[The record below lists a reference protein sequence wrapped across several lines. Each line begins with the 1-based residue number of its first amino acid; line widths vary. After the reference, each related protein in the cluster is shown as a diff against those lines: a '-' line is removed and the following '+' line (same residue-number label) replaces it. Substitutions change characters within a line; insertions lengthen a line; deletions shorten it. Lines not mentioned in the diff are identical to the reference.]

1 MISHLTP
8 PVRPSTLVVPI
19 EGRSVT
25 RRLPSSVAILLL
37 VSPVIA
43 ADAPRWPADVE
54 TALGKAKENR
64 KELEKALTDAPKDQR
79 PGVEFLI
86 VNMPDKDLTTLKADF
101 LLTNTKL
108 AYQARAEFPWGKDVP
123 EKVFFNDVLPYA
135 NVDEKRDVWRQ
146 EMYDLCKP
154 IAKECKTPTEVTKR
168 LNAELFKKLK
178 VGYSTERRAANQS
191 PKESIDSG
199 KASCTGLSILLRDA
213 CRSVGVPARLVG
225 TPRWATKNGNH
236 TWVEIWDQGWH
247 FTGACEPDPAGLD
260 RGWFVAD
267 AAAAL
272 KGDPQKAIYAA
283 RFEKGEQHFP
293 MVWSRGNKSVP
304 GEDVTDRY
312 AKAKKKADT
321 VQVFIR
327 VTDSDRKRVA
337 AAVVVSADGD
347 EKTKFEGT
355 SKGESADTNDFLTFD
370 LKPGQRYSAK
380 VGDVAKS
387 FTAGEAGKTQ
397 TVEITIK

>member
-1 MISHLTP
+1 
-8 PVRPSTLVVPI
+8 
-19 EGRSVT
+19 VT
-25 RRLPSSVAILLL
+25 RWFLPPIAVILLAAPL
-37 VSPVIA
+37 VA
-43 ADAPRWPADVE
+43 ADATRWPADVE
-54 TALGKAKENR
+54 AALGKAKENR
-64 KELEKALTDAPKDQR
+64 KELEKALADTPKDQR
-79 PGVEFLI
+79 PGMEFLI
-86 VNMPDKDLTTLKADF
+86 ANMPDKDLTTLKADF
-101 LLTNTKL
+101 LLANTKL

-123 EKVFFNDVLPYA
+123 EKVFLNDVLPYA
-135 NVDEKRDVWRQ
+135 NVDEKRDAWRQ

-154 IAKECKTPTEVTKR
+154 IAKECKTATEVTKR

-178 VGYSTERRAANQS
+178 VGYSTERWAANQS

-199 KASCTGLSILLRDA
+199 KASCTGLSILLSDA
-213 CRSVGVPARLVG
+213 CRSIGVPARLVG

-312 AKAKKKADT
+312 AMPKDKSET
-321 VQVFIR
+321 VRVFIR
-327 VTDSDRKRVA
+327 VTGSDQKRVA
-337 AAVVVSADGD
+337 AAVVVTPDGD
-347 EKTKFEGT
+347 KKTKFEGT
-355 SKGESADTNDFLTFD
+355 SKGESADTNDFLTFA
-370 LKPGQRYSAK
+370 LKPGQKYTAK
-380 VGDVAKS
+380 VGEVTKA

-397 TVEITIK
+397 TVEISVK